1 MARPIAL
8 IGGGGHALSLL
19 DILPSSAKV
28 AGYVDLAPVPS
39 MPLGWLGDD
48 AAFMADCAPDST
60 DIIVTL
66 VSGADCSLRARR
78 RVIDRYGRY
87 GSPVTVAPS
96 AIVSPS
102 ARLGGGPA
110 VFHRATVNAATTAGA
125 HCVIN
130 TGAIVEHGCTLGD
143 NVFIGPGAVICGGV
157 TIGDDTYIGAGV
169 IIKPCVSIGAG
180 VTVGAG
186 AVVTADI
193 PAAGTYAGVPARPLH
208 QKR

>member
-66 VSGADCSLRARR
+66 VSGADCSLPP
-78 RVIDRYGRY
+78 
-87 GSPVTVAPS
+87 GSTS
-96 AIVSPS
+96 SP
-102 ARLGGGPA
+102 A
-110 VFHRATVNAATTAGA
+110 
-125 HCVIN
+125 C
-130 TGAIVEHGCTLGD
+130 
-143 NVFIGPGAVICGGV
+143 
-157 TIGDDTYIGAGV
+157 
-169 IIKPCVSIGAG
+169 SI
-180 VTVGAG
+180 T
-186 AVVTADI
+186 
-193 PAAGTYAGVPARPLH
+193 
-208 QKR
+208 